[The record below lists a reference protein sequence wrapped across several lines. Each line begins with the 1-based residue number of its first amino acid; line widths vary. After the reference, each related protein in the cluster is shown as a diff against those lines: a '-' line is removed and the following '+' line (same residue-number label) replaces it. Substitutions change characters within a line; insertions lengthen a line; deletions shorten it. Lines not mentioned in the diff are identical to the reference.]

1 MSEKDV
7 EGLSIKL
14 DCDGMMHGIEEILGP
29 LIVDAR
35 MGPVHMTVV
44 LAIWM
49 CGRAEGGAG
58 PAVGFVIRREELMR
72 LAKIRGKTTYFR
84 VMKELAEWGY
94 IEYWPSM
101 AKKGKSRVRII

>member
-1 MSEKDV
+1 MQ
-7 EGLSIKL
+7 
-14 DCDGMMHGIEEILGP
+14 GIEEILGP
-29 LIVDAR
+29 LRGDAR
-35 MGPVHMTVV
+35 AGPVHLCVL

-49 CGRAEGGAG
+49 CGQAEAGAG
-58 PAVGFVIRREELMR
+58 PAVGFVIRREALMR
-72 LAKIRGKTTYFR
+72 LAKIQGKTTYFR